1 MKIRKGNKAKIS
13 PKLTGEQEWLEGEI
27 IDVEQNPF
35 MGIIIS
41 VKDKLGRIFFGEEK
55 FFLPT

>member
-27 IDVEQNPF
+27 IDV
-35 MGIIIS
+35 
-41 VKDKLGRIFFGEEK
+41 VHVL
-55 FFLPT
+55 LV